1 MLGLRLGRFEG
12 ASQQENTGILQR
24 LRHLRV
30 RETLVQHKTVNQF
43 RILELS
49 TCLGLQKIKLQ
60 KWKRRTYGELNQIEA
75 DIATREIGNSK
86 DRTHGNLS
94 HLTLEPTHENVDS
107 HNSTG

>member
-1 MLGLRLGRFEG
+1 MLGLRLGRLEG
-12 ASQQENTGILQR
+12 TSQQTNTGILQR

-30 RETLVQHKTVNQF
+30 REALIQHETVDQF

-49 TCLGLQKIKLQ
+49 ACLSLQRIRLKE
-60 KWKRRTYGELNQIEA
+60 WKRRTYGELNQIET
-75 DIATREIGNSK
+75 DITTREVGNSK